1 MGTTSSVHQQ
11 RGPSGN
17 ESLLGS
23 GLPWHMCSHLAK
35 GTNYSL
41 LPGLVGVQLEYC
53 AWRWDSLVQVVTN
66 WESGEQLWWCCST
79 AFYDLKGAHRG
90 DAVRLRRRTAD
101 EQEADA
107 ADYSKRKS
115 DWNIRRK
122 MLTAAVVS
130 TLLPRNC
137 NFFFYFWR
145 LPELQ

>member
-11 RGPSGN
+11 CGPSGN

-53 AWRWDSLVQVVTN
+53 AWHWDSLVQVVTN

-79 AFYDLKGAHRG
+79 AFYDPKGAHRG

-137 NFFFYFWR
+137 DFFFF
-145 LPELQ
+145 LLLETA